1 LRLCHVEE
9 SAGLR
14 LCLEYLCLC
23 TAISLVNSDVFGD
36 ACLFHFGL
44 LFNFVLVS
52 LGLSQKNALLGHFC
66 LLDRIFIVIGEVDG
80 SELEELDPRVEV
92 SLEAEV
98 QILPHLLRD
107 AGTHNEEII
116 GSEAGWGITNG
127 INGHSQQDILHF
139 ITVLSVD
146 FIDFLRDNTVLE
158 GYFK

>member
-14 LCLEYLCLC
+14 LCLEYLRLC
-23 TAISLVNSDVFGD
+23 TAVCLVNSDVFGN

-80 SELEELDPRVEV
+80 SELEELHPRVEV

-98 QILPHLLRD
+98 KILPHLLRD

-116 GSEAGWGITNG
+116 GSEAG
-127 INGHSQQDILHF
+127 
-139 ITVLSVD
+139 
-146 FIDFLRDNTVLE
+146 
-158 GYFK
+158 